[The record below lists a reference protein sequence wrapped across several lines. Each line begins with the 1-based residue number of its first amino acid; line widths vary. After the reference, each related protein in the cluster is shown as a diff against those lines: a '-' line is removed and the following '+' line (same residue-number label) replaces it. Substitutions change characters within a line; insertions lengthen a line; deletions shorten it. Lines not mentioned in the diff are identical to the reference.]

1 MESDFFVPSV
11 REGSFAEAAVP
22 AFEAAVSAH
31 VDLTQT
37 TPEEWMAARFIA

>member
-11 REGSFAEAAVP
+11 REGSFVEAAVP
-22 AFEAAVSAH
+22 AFEATVSAH